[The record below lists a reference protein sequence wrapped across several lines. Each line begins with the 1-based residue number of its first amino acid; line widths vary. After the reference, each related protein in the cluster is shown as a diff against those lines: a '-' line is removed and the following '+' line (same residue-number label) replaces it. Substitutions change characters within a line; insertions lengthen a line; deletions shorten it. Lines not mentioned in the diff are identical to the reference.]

1 MLTYLMRQT
10 LLDALSAGPPYEVLI
25 RHIHAGGQVELL
37 MELERRGLIT
47 RDPFP
52 VLTEKGIA
60 EAKWFAIPARPSD
73 AGKDSDEGQR
83 S

>member
-10 LLDALSAGPPYEVLI
+10 LLDALSAGPPYEVFI
-25 RHIHAGGQVELL
+25 RHINARSRVDLL

-47 RDPFP
+47 RGPFP
-52 VLTEKGIA
+52 VLTENGIA

-73 AGKDSDEGQR
+73 AEKDSDEGQR
-83 S
+83 G